1 VGGKP
6 TSSKPGTSGDKVTE
20 AYQDLLKEIVDKKKA
35 TVEAAKRRPKK
46 RPKGALLKA
55 TLAVILP
62 PVVAAIW
69 IFKPFDPAPP
79 GPVRPPDEAVVWQ
92 TTLLSAARRVAD
104 WRDSAGYLPLKL
116 EATGVLLPGV
126 TYEVSSDSAFV
137 LRSFAEDRT
146 VSVYV
151 DGALFG
157 IDAPPRHP
165 APPEAPFQ

>member
-1 VGGKP
+1 MGGRP
-6 TSSKPGTSGDKVTE
+6 AASKAGSSGDKVTE

-35 TVEAAKRRPKK
+35 SVEAAKRRPKK
-46 RPKGALLKA
+46 RPKGAILKA

-62 PVVAAIW
+62 PAVAAVW
-69 IFKPFDPAPP
+69 IFKPFAPP
-79 GPVRPPDEAVVWQ
+79 PPAPVRPPDEAAVWQ

-116 EATGVLLPGV
+116 EATGVILPGV

-157 IDAPPRHP
+157 IDVPPRHP
-165 APPEAPFQ
+165 APAEAPPP